1 MECMLFLCHET
12 KGSVCRP
19 CGPLSEEHQ
28 KNWTRYIDILLSNW
42 EDKGQDTTYY
52 HKIRTRPYCCTPGP
66 NYSCHSYFV
75 NEPKR
80 EPKQFY
86 DLTCAKNN
94 FFTPITCGGTSDI
107 RCCSEKHCNIPT
119 SEELML
125 LVKDKPSD
133 PYPVAVAL
141 LTIVCIILC
150 IVSGTF
156 YFLLRRKS
164 IRQKSMIASQHGNTS
179 DHLWTSGSIEN
190 HYFKGSVQAADTAVA
205 NNAYPG
211 NIKLYSSD
219 PCAVSAGIS
228 SRGTSSLSHFGG
240 NVVGAALGNIN
251 SCSSSPTGALA
262 ITSTWSN
269 SAMPTTSTI
278 PADLL
283 DQTCSGSGS
292 GKPLLV
298 QRTVARQVQLEERI
312 GEGRYGVVWRGVWQ
326 GDQVAAK
333 IFSSRDERSWFRET
347 DIYQT
352 VMLRHANILGFIA
365 ADNKDT
371 GLSTQLWLI
380 TDYHPLGSLY
390 EFLQQHCL
398 LPSALVR
405 AVASITNGLAH
416 LHMEITGTQGKP
428 AIAHR
433 DLKSRN
439 ILVKMDGEC
448 CIGDLGFALKLD
460 STMNSALEVNLHSDR
475 VGTKRYM
482 APEVLD
488 NTIRLTSPE
497 AFKQADMYS
506 LGLVFWEVTRRCYVH
521 NLFGPDEYQLPYQ
534 DLVSADP
541 SVEEMKS
548 IVCEQGLRPGLP
560 AIWSQHE
567 IIRALQDIMSECW
580 YASPSARLSAMRV
593 KKSLAA
599 VRKQL
604 DNNPALL
611 EFTPNYLP
619 AEATDKLPLGIIR
632 CPSVPRNGNNNNSN
646 NRTNGLLPNLTN
658 NGIIPGNNGK
668 VPFFTGNINNLVNTT
683 TNVSNNTL
691 TTTACCTGSNCL
703 LTSPPTVTNASN
715 TNKNSHCDNV
725 LYSIDTGCSDDDGIS
740 SSHWSNNEYDK
751 LLLFT
756 THNSSLHTTTVT
768 NTNTTNNNCNDNN
781 NDLSREQYG
790 ENNQKHLSTSSIEPS
805 SLLRNHHEN

>member
-1 MECMLFLCHET
+1 MECMLLLCPAANH
-12 KGSVCRP
+12 SDCPP
-19 CGPLSEEHQ
+19 CSPLSEEHQ
-28 KNWTRYIDILLSNW
+28 KNWNKYIDLLLSNW
-42 EDKGQDTTYY
+42 EDKLHLPTYY
-52 HKIRTRPYCCTPGP
+52 RELKTRPYCCTPGP
-66 NYSCHSYFV
+66 GYSCRLNLIH
-75 NEPKR
+75 EPLK
-80 EPKQFY
+80 EPRQFY
-86 DLTCAKNN
+86 DLTCAKDD
-94 FFTPITCGGTSDI
+94 FFTPIKCQQDSDI
-107 RCCSEKHCNIPT
+107 RCCSKKHCNIP
-119 SEELML
+119 SPEELTV
-125 LVKDKPSD
+125 LVKNSPSD
-133 PYPVAVAL
+133 LYLVAISL
-141 LTIVCIILC
+141 LTILCIILC
-150 IVSGTF
+150 VISGTF

-164 IRQKSMIASQHGNTS
+164 ARHEQMIAPHTGSAT
-179 DHLWTSGSIEN
+179 DRLWTSDKMGN
-190 HYFKGSVQAADTAVA
+190 HYLKRPLQAQDTVTL
-205 NNAYPG
+205 NNTYPE
-211 NIKLYSSD
+211 NAKVLPPD
-219 PCAVSAGIS
+219 PSAVSAGII
-228 SRGTSSLSHFGG
+228 SRGASSLSYFGSSAL
-240 NVVGAALGNIN
+240 GANPGNIN
-251 SCSSSPTGALA
+251 SCSNSPTGA
-262 ITSTWSN
+262 ITITNSGSN
-269 SAMPTTSTI
+269 SAIPTTSTI

-283 DQTCSGSGS
+283 DHTCSGSGS

-326 GDQVAAK
+326 GDLVAAK

-398 LPSALVR
+398 LPFALVR

-460 STMNSALEVNLHSDR
+460 SSMNSALEVNSNSDR

-506 LGLVFWEVTRRCYVH
+506 LGLIFWEVTRRCYVH

-567 IIRALQDIMSECW
+567 IVRALQDIMSECW

-593 KKSLAA
+593 KKSLAG

-604 DNNPALL
+604 DNNPVLSGCSH
-611 EFTPNYLP
+611 TNYLP
-619 AEATDKLPLGIIR
+619 PEATEKLPFGIIR
-632 CPSVPRNGNNNNSN
+632 CASVPRNSNNNIITN
-646 NRTNGLLPNLTN
+646 NKQINLLPTLANTN
-658 NGIIPGNNGK
+658 SVGATTTINITTVDTGTSNKLLIPGNNNTSSSLITSK
-668 VPFFTGNINNLVNTT
+668 MHDINDE
-683 TNVSNNTL
+683 S
-691 TTTACCTGSNCL
+691 SR
-703 LTSPPTVTNASN
+703 
-715 TNKNSHCDNV
+715 NSHCDM
-725 LYSIDTGCSDDDGIS
+725 LYSFNNAKIS
-740 SSHWSNNEYDK
+740 YWSSCEYDK
-751 LLLFT
+751 LLLL
-756 THNSSLHTTTVT
+756 NAY
-768 NTNTTNNNCNDNN
+768 DNN
-781 NDLSREQYG
+781 NTTTTTTINEQPS
-790 ENNQKHLSTSSIEPS
+790 NTNQKHLSSSVDPT
-805 SLLRNHHEN
+805 L